1 MEALYERCA
10 GLDVHKK
17 QDVLA
22 DSDGSEN
29 GAYCARGRWSM
40 VVPSLVR

>member
-1 MEALYERCA
+1 MEVLYERCA
-10 GLDVHKK
+10 GLDVPTK

-40 VVPSLVR
+40 VVPSLAL

>member
-1 MEALYERCA
+1 MEVLYERCA

-17 QDVLA
+17 QHVLA

-29 GAYCARGRWSM
+29 EAYCARGRWSK
-40 VVPSLVR
+40 VDPSSVL